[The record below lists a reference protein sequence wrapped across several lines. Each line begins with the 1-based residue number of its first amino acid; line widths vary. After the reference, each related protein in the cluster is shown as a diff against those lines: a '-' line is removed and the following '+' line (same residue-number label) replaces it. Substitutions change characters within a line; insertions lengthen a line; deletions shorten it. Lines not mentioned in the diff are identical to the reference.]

1 MLLAIQNENF
11 YCFIILWVLNS
22 DWLDNKILVT
32 QDTVEVYQIQI
43 LHSIC
48 DDILMIQTM
57 SWHKTRSLLLF
68 KIIKSNIISW

>member
-22 DWLDNKILVT
+22 DCLDNKILVT
-32 QDTVEVYQIQI
+32 QDTVQVYQIQI

-48 DDILMIQTM
+48 DDILMIETM
-57 SWHKTRSLLLF
+57 S
-68 KIIKSNIISW
+68 